1 MITSEQWVQ
10 SLNVGTIMTSLLV
23 IGASIILIL
32 DKQAGRKER
41 KK

>member
-1 MITSEQWVQ
+1 MVTSEQWIQ

-23 IGASIILIL
+23 IGASVLLIL
-32 DKQAGRKER
+32 DKQARRKER